1 MAAELSKDLREVL
14 AKVGTSTLTGVL
26 NRRGL
31 KSMTLFDVWP
41 LRPEQPAMVG
51 IAFTMRFIPS
61 REDMDGPT
69 SKNRS
74 MTQPQAMEECPP
86 GHVLMIDS
94 RGDSRA
100 ASAGDLYIGRLKARG
115 AAGIVTDGGFRD
127 TNGVFKTGLPAYH
140 RRPSSP
146 PSPIV
151 HRPIDLQLPI
161 GCGGVAVYPGDIV
174 VGDRDAV
181 LVIPPDIVEAVA
193 QEALTAYE
201 YEEWAELEVRKGRPL
216 KGLFPAAGDQAKADY
231 EAWKKAGGKK

>member
-1 MAAELSKDLREVL
+1 MTTLSADLREAL

-41 LRPEQPAMVG
+41 LRVEQPRVVG
-51 IAFTMRFIPS
+51 IAYTMRFIPS
-61 REDMDGPT
+61 REDMDGPA

-74 MTQPQAMEECPP
+74 MLQPRAMEECPP

-100 ASAGDLYIGRLKARG
+100 ASAGDLYVGRLKARG

-127 TNGVFKTGLPAYH
+127 TDGVARTGLPAYL
-140 RRPSSP
+140 RRPASP
-146 PSPIV
+146 PTPV
-151 HRPIDLQLPI
+151 AHRPVDLQVPI

-174 VGDRDAV
+174 VGDRDAI

-193 QEALTAYE
+193 QEALDAYH
-201 YEEWAELEVRKGRPL
+201 YEEFCEVEVARGRPL
-216 KGLFPAAGDQAKADY
+216 KGLFPTASDEARRDY
-231 EAWKKAGGKK
+231 EAWKKTGGR

>member
-1 MAAELSKDLREVL
+1 MTTLASDLRDAL

-41 LRPEQPAMVG
+41 LRVEQPRLVG
-51 IAFTMRFIPS
+51 IAYTMRFIPS
-61 REDMDGPT
+61 REDMDGPN

-74 MTQPQAMEECPP
+74 MIQPQAMEECPP

-161 GCGGVAVYPGDIV
+161 ACGGVAVYPGDIV

-181 LVIPPDIVEAVA
+181 LVIPADIVEAVA
-193 QEALTAYE
+193 EEALKNYE
-201 YEEWAELEVRKGRPL
+201 YEEWAEGEVRKGRSL
-216 KGLFPAAGDQAKADY
+216 KGLFPVQGDQAKADY
-231 EAWKKAGGKK
+231 EAWKASKK

>member
-1 MAAELSKDLREVL
+1 MTELKKDLRDVL
-14 AKVGTSTLTGVL
+14 ARVGTSTLTGVL

-41 LRPEQPAMVG
+41 MRPEQPAMVG

-61 REDMDGPT
+61 REDKDGPT
-69 SKNRS
+69 STSRS
-74 MTQPQAMEECPP
+74 MVQPQAMEECPP

-146 PSPIV
+146 PSPIA
-151 HRPIDLQLPI
+151 HRPVALQLPI
-161 GCGGVAVYPGDIV
+161 GCGGVAVYPGDMM
-174 VGDRDAV
+174 VGDDEGVVVIPAHLADEIALDAV
-181 LVIPPDIVEAVA
+181 EQEKMEVFILERIEQGAALPGTYPPN
-193 QEALTAYE
+193 
-201 YEEWAELEVRKGRPL
+201 AETRAAFAAWRKEHGV
-216 KGLFPAAGDQAKADY
+216 
-231 EAWKKAGGKK
+231 